1 MHFKDGRSLLIK
13 CAFILIYFIDAPFHI
28 ENHRE
33 NKEKQTADHEGS
45 EEITQ
50 EQQYTPKGMC
60 IPHFLPQLMSDLL
73 VFWIAILQPYKIFCC
88 DMPVRDKT
96 VRQTDVLL

>member
-13 CAFILIYFIDAPFHI
+13 CAFILICFIDAPFHI

-50 EQQYTPKGMC
+50 EQ
-60 IPHFLPQLMSDLL
+60 
-73 VFWIAILQPYKIFCC
+73 
-88 DMPVRDKT
+88 
-96 VRQTDVLL
+96 